1 MTELEKNEIRDQIN
15 RELSTLEKSIETLTE
30 LISAEVQS
38 DANDWFT
45 TKESNPSK
53 EINEM
58 ALENT
63 RKKIIALRD
72 VLKRI
77 DSDGFGICANCGKR
91 IPFGR
96 LKAVPSATRCLSCR

>member
-1 MTELEKNEIRDQIN
+1 V
-15 RELSTLEKSIETLTE
+15 TLTE

-77 DSDGFGICANCGKR
+77 DSDNFGICSNCGKP
-91 IPFGR
+91 IPFER
-96 LKAVPSATRCLSCR
+96 LRAVPAATRCLLCR